1 MRGSA
6 RRSLWRETSS
16 SPSRPSWGRV
26 REGHLPDFPLLFA
39 TLALLL
45 LGLLMVAS
53 ASLPLSL
60 HFYDEP
66 ERLFLKQLLAAGI
79 GLGLLGAL
87 MRGDYR
93 RLQEYD
99 GIFLLG
105 ALGATLLTFVP
116 ALAPNG
122 LWLQIGG
129 FSLQPTEF
137 LKVAFLVYLAAALVR
152 KERIG
157 DLEDFTTGVLPFY
170 ALLGLISLIAALQ
183 PDFALVA
190 LFGAITGFMLFIAG
204 VRLLYLGGPLLAGL
218 PGIALL
224 LWLAPYRRER
234 LLSYLNPFAD
244 PEGAGYHVIQSWIA
258 LGSGGLWGRG
268 LGASREK
275 WLYLPSAYND
285 FIVSVI
291 GEELGLLGVFLVLGL
306 FVFLGVR
313 GFRIALSAPDR
324 FGFLL
329 ASGITFALAFQA
341 AVNVSVAVGVLPV
354 TGLTL
359 PLVSYG
365 GSSLIASLLM
375 IGILLNISRYAV
387 LTETE
392 RTPGEPYERPRHRWG
407 NRRPP
412 LPRVGAA

>member
-1 MRGSA
+1 LRGPA

-16 SPSRPSWGRV
+16 PRSWASLGGT
-26 REGHLPDFPLLFA
+26 RERHLPDFPLLFA
-39 TLALLL
+39 ALALLL

-66 ERLFLKQLLAAGI
+66 ERLFLKQLLAAAL
-79 GLGLLGAL
+79 GLGVLGAL
-87 MRGDYR
+87 VCWDYR
-93 RLQEYD
+93 KLQRYD
-99 GIFLLG
+99 GLWLVG
-105 ALGATLLTFVP
+105 ALGATLLTFIP

-122 LWLQIGG
+122 LWLRLGG

-137 LKVAFLVYLAAALVR
+137 LKVAFIVYMAAALVR
-152 KERIG
+152 KEQTG
-157 DLEDFTTGVLPFY
+157 DLEHFTTGALPFY
-170 ALLGLISLIAALQ
+170 ALLGLIALIAILQ

-190 LFGAITGFMLFIAG
+190 LFGAITGFMLFVAG
-204 VRLLYLGGPLLAGL
+204 VRLLYLWGPLLAGL
-218 PGIALL
+218 PFIALL

-244 PEGAGYHVIQSWIA
+244 PEGAGYHLLQSLIA

-291 GEELGLLGVFLVLGL
+291 GEELGLLGVLLVLGL
-306 FVFLGVR
+306 FGLLCVR

-329 ASGITFALAFQA
+329 ASGLTFALALQA

-365 GSSLIASLLM
+365 GSSLIVSLLM
-375 IGILLNISRYAV
+375 VGILLNVSRYAV
-387 LTETE
+387 TE
-392 RTPGEPYERPRHRWG
+392 RTQGERYEHPRRGWG